1 MKKMKGEIRDS
12 AEKSSKGGFSSK
24 TAWGIKE
31 TLSLNAPSK
40 QGRLKTT
47 VVSRKKKKIKS

>member
-47 VVSRKKKKIKS
+47 VVSRKKKKLKS